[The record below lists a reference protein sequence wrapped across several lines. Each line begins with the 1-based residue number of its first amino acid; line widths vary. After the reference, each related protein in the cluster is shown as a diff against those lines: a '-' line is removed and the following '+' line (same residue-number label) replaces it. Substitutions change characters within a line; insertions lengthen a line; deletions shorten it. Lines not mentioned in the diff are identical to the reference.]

1 MNIQLINTIFLTII
15 IGVFPLISIVFS
27 LIGMKIDN
35 SKISLFGGFLLLP
48 AMIVLLAII
57 K

>member
-15 IGVFPLISIVFS
+15 MGVFPLISIVFS
-27 LIGMKIDN
+27 LIALKTNDLKVN
-35 SKISLFGGFLLLP
+35 LFGGFLLLT